1 MQFKK
6 LLSSIM
12 LGAFICFCAYTPAF
26 GAEVPTNEEL
36 LKAIEVLKGIIQKQD
51 KKIEE
56 LGKIVSGHQE
66 KIENHSEVIKTE
78 SIQDESG
85 RLRNELSRLKNIGGL
100 EIGAGVTFIGQGTPN
115 ANNGDS
121 TDGEDSRF
129 DGNWSADIEIAKEF
143 GDYGMAF
150 LHMEA
155 GQGNNVTD
163 ELTLFSNVNAD
174 ATGFANLDII
184 EVWYE
189 QYLFSKQLTITAGK
203 IDATCYL
210 DTNEYANDE
219 CTQFLGD
226 MFRNSAVID
235 WPDDNNWGARMYI
248 APEMLSFMD
257 VEALYMEED
266 GDWENLFD
274 NPFFA
279 AQVNFM
285 PAKLFNYDED
295 MWGGNYRAYVWYNG
309 ASHARI
315 DDPTVIKRGNVGF
328 GFSCDQKITD
338 VYGVFGRF
346 GWADSTRNDLGYDW
360 SIGAQMIGRYWNREE
375 DVLAIAV
382 GQAIPGKEYEDENE
396 FSRPETH
403 VEAYYSF
410 KVNDHLTLSPD
421 MQIIW
426 DANGGGTVNGKDTDT
441 IFVYGVRG
449 QVDF

>member
-1 MQFKK
+1 M
-6 LLSSIM
+6 
-12 LGAFICFCAYTPAF
+12 
-26 GAEVPTNEEL
+26 
-36 LKAIEVLKGIIQKQD
+36 
-51 KKIEE
+51 
-56 LGKIVSGHQE
+56 
-66 KIENHSEVIKTE
+66 
-78 SIQDESG
+78 
-85 RLRNELSRLKNIGGL
+85 
-100 EIGAGVTFIGQGTPN
+100 GAGVTFIGQGTPN
-115 ANNGDS
+115 ANNGEL

-129 DGNWSADIEIAKEF
+129 DGNWSADVEIAKEF

-174 ATGFANLDII
+174 ATGAANLDIV

-189 QYLFSKQLTITAGK
+189 QYLFSRQLAITAGK
-203 IDATCYL
+203 IDATCYI

-248 APEMLSFMD
+248 APEMFSFMD
-257 VEALYMEED
+257 IEALYMEED

-279 AQVNFM
+279 AQVNLM
-285 PAKLFNYDED
+285 PSKLFDYDED

-309 ASHARI
+309 APHARI
-315 DDPTVIKRGNVGF
+315 DAPSDIERGNVGG
-328 GFSCDQKITD
+328 GFSFDQKITD
-338 VYGVFGRF
+338 VYGIFGRF
-346 GWADSTRNDLGYDW
+346 GWADSLRNNLEYDW
-360 SIGAQMIGRYWNREE
+360 SGGARIIGRYWNRED
-375 DVLAIAV
+375 DVLSVAI
-382 GQAIPGKEYEDENE
+382 GQAIPGKEYKDKNE

-410 KVNDHLTLSPD
+410 KVNEHLTLSPD

-426 DANGGGTVNGKDTDT
+426 DANGGGVANRKDSDT
-441 IFVYGVRG
+441 IFIYGLRA
-449 QVDF
+449 QVDL